1 MADKPSG
8 RAGYSEVMLDLVR
21 ATCLY
26 VATVLGDLS
35 EDIIVVGGLVPSL
48 LVDATSGM
56 AGAEA
61 HVGTLDLDLGLSTSV
76 FDSEKYQALASRLR
90 EAGFSQDRNAQGKP
104 TRQRWKVET
113 SHGRVTVD
121 FLIPP
126 TRAGDSAGRLRN
138 LEADFAA
145 ILTPG
150 LELAFNA

>member
-61 HVGTLDLDLGLSTSV
+61 HVGTLDLDLSGPGLTP
-76 FDSEKYQALASRLR
+76 EGSRL
-90 EAGFSQDRNAQGKP
+90 Q
-104 TRQRWKVET
+104 
-113 SHGRVTVD
+113 
-121 FLIPP
+121 
-126 TRAGDSAGRLRN
+126 
-138 LEADFAA
+138 
-145 ILTPG
+145 PG
-150 LELAFNA
+150 P